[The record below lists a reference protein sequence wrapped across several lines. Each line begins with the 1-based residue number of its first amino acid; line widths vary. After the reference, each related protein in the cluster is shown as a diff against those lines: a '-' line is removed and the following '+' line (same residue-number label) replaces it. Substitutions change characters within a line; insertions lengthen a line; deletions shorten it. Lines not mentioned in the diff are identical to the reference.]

1 MESSLIVAQNWSF
14 LSVADTSS
22 ICLGALGVV
31 GFHSNAIKFTH
42 KGEVIIAV
50 RVESPALNLAK
61 EKMMKD
67 LPFCPW
73 PEIPKSRLCGSHHKP
88 LQIQLQSNLPPS
100 PGVRDF
106 AVSLNELS
114 TNPTL
119 ISEEVETIWLYCD
132 IHDTGI
138 GIPGMH
144 DAFVNFLKI
153 LSFNSLSIKISM
165 PILLP
170 KLQSFC

>member
-1 MESSLIVAQNWSF
+1 M
-14 LSVADTSS
+14 
-22 ICLGALGVV
+22 GVV

-42 KGEVIIAV
+42 KGEVMIAV
-50 RVESPALNLAK
+50 RVESPDLNLTK
-61 EKMMKD
+61 EKMTKD

-73 PEIPKSRLCGSHHKP
+73 PESPKSRLCGSHHKP

-132 IHDTGI
+132 VHDTGI
-138 GIPGMH
+138 GIPGVH
-144 DAFVNFLKI
+144 DAFFNFLKI
-153 LSFNSLSIKISM
+153 LSFNFLSIKISM

-170 KLQSFC
+170 KLRIFR